1 MSTRPAKPPPSCPN
15 PETLGK
21 LLRDELSGPEASPV
35 EEHVGD
41 CPGCQQELHRLVGSV
56 PGLSGPLPERCPHTL
71 HSHPADVGEAQK
83 RGHAADEEPP
93 VLPGHEPL
101 GRIDGGGMGVVW
113 RVRDL
118 DFQRILAVKVMK
130 SGECHNPRAVR
141 RFLAEARI
149 TGQLA
154 HPSLVPVH
162 AQGRLADGRPYYTMK
177 LVEGETLAA
186 LLARPDAAGRQA
198 EMLRVFTQVCQA
210 VAYAHTRGVI
220 HRDLTPANVMVGA
233 FGEVQVVDWGLAKML
248 DKETGRQGD
257 QEREASSVS
266 LSPCL
271 PVSLSHETQAGTVMG
286 TLRYMP
292 PEQARGE
299 VGLLDRRCDVF
310 NLGAILCELLTGE
323 PPYRCGS
330 REELRRQAAN
340 GELAD
345 AWARLD
351 GCGAEE
357 ELVCL
362 AKACLAPNREER
374 PADAGAVA
382 GAMVAYQ
389 ARAEQRLRRMDMERC
404 EAQVRAREERNR
416 RRLASALAA
425 AVLAGLVGLA
435 IGTALLAKKNQQLIA
450 ANGQL
455 DVARTEAVNK
465 GDQAARARD
474 RTFQALDAMT
484 SSVTGDSLE
493 TQRVITAEQKQ
504 FLNGVLSYYEEFAKE
519 QGDDEATRR
528 RVAAAAQRVGTIH
541 YRLGFVAAAV
551 RAYEQARDSI
561 EKLAADSPGVPQ
573 YRRELA
579 TNHSNL
585 GVLLHE
591 LGKRPEA
598 EAAFRQ
604 ALALRAR
611 LAADFPEVHE
621 YRRGVAGA
629 HDNLGTLLVKSGRYP
644 EAEAAY
650 RRALGIREKLTADH
664 PAVSEHRQNLA
675 VTFVNLGN
683 LLLELGKR
691 PEAEEAYRKAVA
703 ILEKLAADSPGL
715 PDNRRELAG
724 GHNNL
729 GALLRELGKRPQAE
743 AAYRKA
749 LALLEKLAAD
759 SPGVAKYRRE
769 LAGSHNNLGNLLR
782 ELGRRPEAEEAYR
795 QALALRTKL
804 AADSPDVPQH
814 RRDLAASFKSLG
826 ALLREL
832 GRRPEAE
839 VAYRK
844 ALALLEKLAADY
856 PGVAEYRQELAS
868 IHNNL
873 GNLLRGL
880 GRRPDAEEAHR
891 KALALRTRLAAD
903 FPNSLQY
910 RQDLASSHN
919 NLGNLLRGLG
929 ERSEAEAAF
938 RQALALQEKLAADS
952 PAPRFRRDLAGSL
965 VNLGLLL
972 GDLDRPREAEAAHRK
987 ALALLEKLAADY
999 RDVPEYRARLAA
1011 GQVNLGHLLYK
1022 HGKATEA
1029 LASYDRAITLLKPL
1043 AEAAPRRAVERQF
1056 LRNAHRGRAVAL
1068 VGLERPSDA
1077 LADWDRAVDLSSAEE
1092 KAMVR
1097 ADRAYCLVLAGQ
1109 VERAVAEA
1117 ADLAKSAVGDGR
1129 RLYQLACVYALAA
1142 GGQDEKNREV
1152 YVQNA
1157 LQLLRRAVAG
1167 GFKDAEQLKKSADL
1181 KLLRDRAEFREVLA
1195 EVEERLKKAQ
1205 E

>member
-1 MSTRPAKPPPSCPN
+1 M
-15 PETLGK
+15 LGK
-21 LLRDELSGPEASPV
+21 LLRDELSGAEASPV

-56 PGLSGPLPERCPHTL
+56 PGLSGPLPEPCPHTL
-71 HSHPADVGEAQK
+71 HSHPTDVGEGQK

-177 LVEGETLAA
+177 LIEGETLAA
-186 LLARPDAAGRQA
+186 LLARPDAAGRQT

-233 FGEVQVVDWGLAKML
+233 FGEVQVVDWGLAKEIRDEGRGMR
-248 DKETGRQGD
+248 DEETQD
-257 QEREASSVS
+257 VSDPFSSLIPLPSS
-266 LSPCL
+266 LS
-271 PVSLSHETQAGTVMG
+271 ETQAGTVMG

-330 REELRRQAAN
+330 REDLRRQAAN

-351 GCGAEE
+351 GCGADA
-357 ELVCL
+357 ELVRL

-374 PADAGAVA
+374 PPDTGAVA
-382 GAMVAYQ
+382 EAMVAYQ
-389 ARAEQRLRRMDMERC
+389 ARVEERLRRMEVERC
-404 EAQVRAREERNR
+404 EAQVRAREEHNR

-493 TQRVITAEQKQ
+493 TQRVITAEQKK

-528 RVAAAAQRVGTIH
+528 RVAAAAQRVGSIH

-551 RAYEQARDSI
+551 RAYEQARDSY

-579 TNHSNL
+579 TSHSNL
-585 GVLLHE
+585 GVLFHE

-598 EAAFRQ
+598 EAASRQ
-604 ALALRAR
+604 ALALRAG

-621 YRRGVAGA
+621 YRRGLAGTL
-629 HDNLGTLLVKSGRYP
+629 DNLGTLLVESGRHP

-675 VTFVNLGN
+675 GTLVNLGN
-683 LLLELGKR
+683 LLHQLGKR
-691 PEAEEAYRKAVA
+691 SEAEAVYRKALA
-703 ILEKLAADSPGL
+703 LREKLAADSPGV
-715 PDNRRELAG
+715 PDYRRDLASS
-724 GHNNL
+724 HNNL
-729 GALLRELGKRPQAE
+729 GALLRELGKRSEAE
-743 AAYRKA
+743 EAYRKA
-749 LALLEKLAAD
+749 LPLQEKLAAD
-759 SPGVAKYRRE
+759 SPGVAKFRRE
-769 LAGSHNNLGNLLR
+769 LASSQNNLGNLLR
-782 ELGRRPEAEEAYR
+782 ELGRRPEAEAAYR
-795 QALALRTKL
+795 KALALRARL

-814 RRDLAASFKSLG
+814 RRDLAASFGNLG

-832 GRRPEAE
+832 GKRSEAE
-839 VAYRK
+839 AAYRK
-844 ALALLEKLAADY
+844 ALALQEKLAAES
-856 PGVAEYRQELAS
+856 PSVTEYRRELAWT
-868 IHNNL
+868 HNNL

-880 GRRPDAEEAHR
+880 LRRPEAEQAHR
-891 KALALRTRLAAD
+891 KALALRTKLAANS
-903 FPNSLQY
+903 PNSIQY

-919 NLGNLLRGLG
+919 NLGNLLSGLG
-929 ERSEAEAAF
+929 KRLEAEEAY
-938 RQALALQEKLAADS
+938 RKALALQEKLAADS

-972 GDLDRPREAEAAHRK
+972 KDLDRPREAEAAYRK

-999 RDVPEYRARLAA
+999 RDVPEYRAKLAV
-1011 GQVNLGHLLYK
+1011 GQVNLGSLLYK

-1029 LASYDRAITLLKPL
+1029 VASYDRAITLLKPL
-1043 AEAAPRRAVERQF
+1043 AEAAPRPAVERQF
-1056 LRNAHRGRAVAL
+1056 LRNAHWGRAVAL

-1097 ADRAYCLVLAGQ
+1097 AERAYSLVLAGR
-1109 VERAVAEA
+1109 VEQAVAEA
-1117 ADLAKSAVGDGR
+1117 ADLTKSPAANGR
-1129 RLYQLACVYALAA
+1129 QLYSLACVYALVA
-1142 GGQDEKNREV
+1142 GGHDEKNREV
-1152 YVQNA
+1152 YIQNA
-1157 LQLLRRAVAG
+1157 LQLLRRAVAR

-1181 KLLRDRAEFREVLA
+1181 KLLRDRAEFRALLA
-1195 EVEERLKKAQ
+1195 EVEERVKKAQ
-1205 E
+1205 EAEAR